1 MLEHGERMEPG
12 DFVSHPSLG
21 IGIVV
26 RAHGTKIEVRFE
38 SNEILTLLATAVT
51 RIGTEALPADMAW
64 RLRKNGKGLAASIER
79 IRPKSPAVTSAFA
92 SLLSNLAAILPEE
105 RWEVPGDDSE
115 TLYIRSAVSSGKSRR
130 IAFTALDEK
139 PSPHIVVAVIDIKR
153 LPDDFKGPFA
163 LRPKGFFGKDY
174 LRAELTEDKLAQL
187 PTMMSAMRALV
198 ARNP

>member
-21 IGIVV
+21 IGRVV
-26 RAHGTKIEVRFE
+26 RAHGGKVDVRFE
-38 SNEILTLLATAVT
+38 PGETLTLLEAAVT
-51 RIGTEALPADMAW
+51 QIGTETLPADMLW
-64 RLRKNGKGLAASIER
+64 RLRENGRSLAASIER

-92 SLLSNLAAILPEE
+92 SLLSSLAAILPEE
-105 RWEVPGDDSE
+105 RWEVPGDGSE
-115 TLYIRSAVSSGKSRR
+115 TLYIRSAISSGKSRR

-139 PSPHIVVAVIDIKR
+139 PAPHIVVAVIDTKR
-153 LPDDFKGPFA
+153 LPDDFKAAFA

-174 LRAELTEDKLAQL
+174 LRAELPEDKLLQL
-187 PTMMSAMRALV
+187 PTMISAMRALI

>member
-1 MLEHGERMEPG
+1 MEPG

-21 IGIVV
+21 VGRVV
-26 RAHGTKIEVRFE
+26 RAHGGKVDVRIV
-38 SNEILTLLATAVT
+38 SNEILTLLEAAVT
-51 RIGTEALPADMAW
+51 RISAEALPVDMTW
-64 RLRKNGKGLAASIER
+64 RLRDNSKSLAASIER

-92 SLLSNLAAILPEE
+92 SLLSSLAAIVPEE

-139 PSPHIVVAVIDIKR
+139 PAPHIVVAVIDIMR
-153 LPDDFKGPFA
+153 LPDDFRAAFT
-163 LRPKGFFGKDY
+163 LCPKGYFGKDY
-174 LRAELTEDKLAQL
+174 LRAELSEDKLSQL
-187 PTMMSAMRALV
+187 PTITSTMRALI